1 MIELTTLRYFLSA
14 YDSGSFSQAARENCV
29 SQPTVSAAIQKL
41 EDRLGSVLFIRSR
54 SGLTPTPIARRLYQ
68 DAQNSVNHL
77 AGLEGRLKSVTR
89 RPLRI
94 WSAPDM
100 LLNGISRALNSLAQR
115 RGELVFSFTD
125 DPQNC
130 DIAWLTRGCTPVAHS
145 FVPLKSEAFGLAV
158 SQRHP
163 LAALPAVSLS
173 DIQDAP
179 LIHRPYCPNADHIT
193 SEALPMPAAAQAI
206 HDAQLLDLV
215 AAGLGQAFVPQSH
228 TDQRDDIA
236 WLPLRDVPPV
246 TRTIGISHRKTAFA
260 KEIAQDLTEKLK
272 TL

>member
-68 DAQNSVNHL
+68 DTQNSVNHL

-89 RPLRI
+89 KPLRI

-100 LLNGISRALNSLAQR
+100 LLNGISGALNSLAQR
-115 RGELVFSFTD
+115 RGELAFSFTD

-130 DIAWLTRGCTPVAHS
+130 DIAWLTQGCTPVGHTFIA
-145 FVPLKSEAFGLAV
+145 LKFETFGLAI
-158 SQRHP
+158 SNKHP
-163 LAALPAVSLS
+163 LAALPAVSLC
-173 DIQDAP
+173 DIQDMQ

-193 SEALPMPAAAQAI
+193 PETLPAPAAAQAI

-215 AAGLGQAFVPQSH
+215 AAGLGQAFVPKSH
-228 TDQRDDIA
+228 ADTRNDIA
-236 WLPLRDVPPV
+236 WLPLRDIPPV

-260 KEIAQDLTEKLK
+260 KEIAQDLAENLK